1 MLNVPFDADVEPAE
15 TNILPGSPE
24 PVQAMTSNLK
34 WKAVFI
40 VTVILICVV
49 GLIGIPDTP
58 KSLSVMKSNFANR
71 IKLGLD
77 LQGGTHLILQV
88 QVQEAVSQETD
99 QTLDHITTILRDKS
113 VKYDEIRK
121 LSDTQILVHNIA
133 SEQAGTARNLI
144 SDQFPDWNLSPAP
157 GEPSGYLVTMSA
169 SRIASIQQQT
179 MDQAEETIR
188 RRIDALGLTEPLVA
202 PYGQGDNEIIV
213 ELPGE
218 GDPNRAKSVI
228 QAGGQLELHL
238 VLDSTAYSSEAAALA
253 AHGGVMPPNAQL
265 VEGKSSAAP
274 GQPAGESWYV
284 IDRVPVVTGRDLRS
298 ATAVRSTKNVGFY
311 DVDFTLSTEAGR
323 RFGPFTEQN
332 IGKELGIVLEH
343 RLQTAPVINGRIDDT
358 GVIEGQFGEQEAN
371 DLGLVLRSGAL
382 PASIKYL
389 EERTVGPSLG
399 ADSIRHG
406 VQASIVSLLVVM
418 VFMVVYYRLSGVNAV
433 VALILNL
440 VILLAALAYFGA
452 VLTLPG
458 IAGVILTIGMGVDSN
473 VLIFERIREELRAS
487 KAPVSAVDIG
497 FKRAFLT
504 IIDTHVTTI
513 VSAAFLFVFGTG
525 PVRGFAVSLAIGLL
539 ANLFTSVYVSRV
551 IFDWHLFKMPR
562 EAELSI

>member
-1 MLNVPFDADVEPAE
+1 MN
-15 TNILPGSPE
+15 
-24 PVQAMTSNLK
+24 SNLK
-34 WKAVFI
+34 WKAIFI
-40 VTVILICVV
+40 AAVILVCFI
-49 GLIGIPDTP
+49 GLVGIPDAP
-58 KSLSVMKSNFANR
+58 KSLSVLKSNFANR

-99 QTLDHITTILRDKS
+99 QVLDNITKQLRDKTIR
-113 VKYDEIRK
+113 YDELRK

-133 SEQAGTARNLI
+133 TEQAGAARNVI
-144 SDQFPDWNLSPAP
+144 SDQFPDWDIAPAP
-157 GEPSGYLVTMSA
+157 GEPSGYLLTMKA
-169 SRIASIQQQT
+169 SHIADIQQRT

-202 PYGQGDNEIIV
+202 PYGQGENEIIV

-218 GDPNRAKSVI
+218 GDPNRAKGVI

-238 VLDSTAYSSEAAALA
+238 VLDGTPYSSEAAVMA
-253 AHGGVMPPNAQL
+253 AHGGVLPPNSQL
-265 VEGKSSAAP
+265 VQGKSSASSSS
-274 GQPAGESWYV
+274 QPSVESWFV
-284 IDRVPVVTGRDLRS
+284 VDRVPVVTGRDLRS
-298 ATAVRSTKNVGFY
+298 ATAVRSTKNIGFY

-332 IGKELGIVLEH
+332 IGKQLGIVLER
-343 RLQTAPVINGRIDDT
+343 RLQTAPTINGRIDDT

-406 VQASIVSLLVVM
+406 VQASIISLLVVM
-418 VFMVVYYRLSGVNAV
+418 IFMVVYYRLSGVNAI
-433 VALILNL
+433 VALVLNL
-440 VILLAALAYFGA
+440 IILLAALAYFGA

-487 KAPVSAVDIG
+487 KAPVSAVDQG

-504 IIDTHVTTI
+504 IIDTHVTTV
-513 VSAAFLFVFGTG
+513 VSATFLGLFGTG
-525 PVRGFAVSLAIGLL
+525 PVRGFAITLVIGLL

-551 IFDWHLFKMPR
+551 IFDWHLTEMPR

>member
-1 MLNVPFDADVEPAE
+1 MNP
-15 TNILPGSPE
+15 
-24 PVQAMTSNLK
+24 NLK
-34 WKAVFI
+34 WKIIFI
-40 VTVILICVV
+40 ALVV
-49 GLIGIPDTP
+49 LLCAYGLFGLPALPTSAAQLRD
-58 KSLSVMKSNFANR
+58 NFGRR

-88 QVQEAVSQETD
+88 QVNEAVSQQTD
-99 QTLDHITTILRDKS
+99 QVLDHLATQLREKNLR
-113 VKYDEIRK
+113 YDEIRK
-121 LSDTQILVHNIA
+121 VSDTQILVHNLA
-133 SEQAGTARNLI
+133 PESTAAFRDLV
-144 SDQFPDWNLSPAP
+144 SSSFPDWGIAPAP
-157 GEPSGYLVTMSA
+157 GESSGYTRTMKAPAVSA
-169 SRIASIQQQT
+169 IQQQT
-179 MDQAEETIR
+179 MAQAQETIR
-188 RRIDALGLTEPLVA
+188 RRIDALGLTEPQA
-202 PYGQGDNEIIV
+202 PPYGQGENEIIV

-228 QAGGQLELHL
+228 QAGGQLEMHL
-238 VLDSTAYSSEAAALA
+238 VMDTTAYQSEAAAFA
-253 AHGGVMPPNAQL
+253 APGGGLPPNAQI
-265 VEGKSSAAP
+265 VQGKSSASG
-274 GQPAGESWYV
+274 GQSAGESWYV

-298 ATAVRSTKNVGFY
+298 ATAVRSTKNIGFY

-323 RFGPFTEQN
+323 RFGPFTEPN
-332 IGKELGIVLEH
+332 IGKQLGIVLEH
-343 RLQTAPVINGRIDDT
+343 KLQTAPVINGRIDDT

-406 VQASIVSLLVVM
+406 VQASIISLVVVM
-418 VFMVVYYRLSGVNAV
+418 LFMVIYYRSAGINAV
-433 VALILNL
+433 IALILNL
-440 VILLAALAYFGA
+440 VLLLAALAYFGA

-487 KAPVSAVDIG
+487 KAPVSAVDMG

-513 VSAAFLFVFGTG
+513 VSAAFLFLFGTG
-525 PVRGFAVSLAIGLL
+525 AIRGFRVSLAVGLL

-551 IFDWHLFKMPR
+551 IFDWHLAKMPR

>member
-1 MLNVPFDADVEPAE
+1 M
-15 TNILPGSPE
+15 S
-24 PVQAMTSNLK
+24 SNLK
-34 WKAVFI
+34 WKALFI
-40 VTVILICVV
+40 SAVIVACFV
-49 GLIGIPDTP
+49 GLVGMPGTP
-58 KSLSVMKSNFANR
+58 TSWAAIKSNFSNN

-99 QTLDHITTILRDKS
+99 QMLDHLMTQLRDKNI
-113 VKYDEIRK
+113 KYEELRK
-121 LSDTQILVHNIA
+121 LNDTQILVHNIA
-133 SEQAGTARNLI
+133 PEQAGAVSNLVK
-144 SDQFPDWNLSPAP
+144 DQFPDWQIAPAP
-157 GEPSGYLVTMSA
+157 GEASGYILTLSPT
-169 SRIASIQQQT
+169 RIASIQQQT

-202 PYGQGDNEIIV
+202 PYGRGDNEIIV

-238 VLDSTAYSSEAAALA
+238 VLDTTAYNSEAAAMA
-253 AHGGVMPPNAQL
+253 AHGGVLPPNAQI
-265 VEGKSSAAP
+265 VQGKSPASGAS
-274 GQPAGESWYV
+274 QSAGESWYV

-298 ATAVRSTKNVGFY
+298 ATPVRSTKNIGFY

-332 IGKELGIVLEH
+332 IGKQLGIVLEH
-343 RLQTAPVINGRIDDT
+343 KLETAPVINGRIEDT
-358 GVIEGQFGEQEAN
+358 GVIEGRFGEQEAN
-371 DLGLVLRSGAL
+371 DLALVLKSGAL

-399 ADSIRHG
+399 ADSIRQG
-406 VQASIVSLLVVM
+406 FRASIVSLIVVM
-418 VFMVVYYRLSGVNAV
+418 VFMVFYYRLSGVNAV
-433 VALILNL
+433 VALLLNL

-473 VLIFERIREELRAS
+473 VLIFERIREELRAG
-487 KAPVSAVDIG
+487 KAPVSAVDLG

-504 IIDTHVTTI
+504 IIDTHVTTV
-513 VSAAFLFVFGTG
+513 VSALFLGLFGTG
-525 PVRGFAVSLAIGLL
+525 PVRGFAITLVIGLL

-551 IFDWHLFKMPR
+551 IFDWHLVKMPR

>member
-1 MLNVPFDADVEPAE
+1 MN
-15 TNILPGSPE
+15 
-24 PVQAMTSNLK
+24 SNLK
-34 WKAVFI
+34 WKAIFI
-40 VTVILICVV
+40 LGVILVCVV
-49 GLIGIPDTP
+49 GLVGIPDAP
-58 KSLSVMKSNFANR
+58 KSLSVIRSNFASR

-99 QTLDHITTILRDKS
+99 QTLDHLKTTFRDKTIR
-113 VKYDEIRK
+113 YDEIRK

-133 SEQAGTARNLI
+133 TEQAGTARNLI
-144 SDQFPDWNLSPAP
+144 SDQFPDWTIAPAP

-169 SRIASIQQQT
+169 SRIANIQQQT

-202 PYGQGDNEIIV
+202 PYGQGENEIIV

-238 VLDSTAYSSEAAALA
+238 VLDNTPYSSEAAAQA

-265 VEGKSSAAP
+265 IQGKSSAASSS
-274 GQPAGESWYV
+274 QPAVESWYV

-298 ATAVRSTKNVGFY
+298 ATAVRSTKNIGFY

-433 VALILNL
+433 IALVLNL

-473 VLIFERIREELRAS
+473 VLIFERIREEVRAS
-487 KAPVSAVDIG
+487 KAPVSAVDLG

-525 PVRGFAVSLAIGLL
+525 PVRGFAVSLAVGLL

>member
-1 MLNVPFDADVEPAE
+1 MN
-15 TNILPGSPE
+15 
-24 PVQAMTSNLK
+24 SNLK
-34 WKAVFI
+34 WKALFI
-40 VTVILICVV
+40 IGVILVC
-49 GLIGIPDTP
+49 LIGLVGRPDFPP
-58 KSLSVMKSNFANR
+58 KSWAGLKSNFANS

-88 QVQEAVSQETD
+88 QVQEAVSAETD
-99 QTLDHITTILRDKS
+99 QTLDHLTTMLRDKGIR
-113 VKYDEIRK
+113 YEEIRK
-121 LSDTQILVHNIA
+121 LSDTQVLIHAIA
-133 SEQAGTARNLI
+133 PEQAGSARNLI
-144 SDQFPDWNLSPAP
+144 SDQFPDWDISPAP
-157 GEPSGYLVTMSA
+157 GEASGYVVSMKQ
-169 SRIASIQQQT
+169 SRIVNLQQQT

-238 VLDSTAYSSEAAALA
+238 VVDSTPYMSEVAALA
-253 AHGGVMPPNAQL
+253 AHGGILPPNAQII
-265 VEGKSSAAP
+265 EGKTPPASN
-274 GQPAGESWYV
+274 GQSAGESWYV

-298 ATAVRSTKNVGFY
+298 ATAVRSTKNIGFY

-332 IGKELGIVLEH
+332 IGKQLGIVLEK

-406 VQASIVSLLVVM
+406 VQASVVSLIVVM
-418 VFMVVYYRLSGVNAV
+418 IFMVVYYQLSGVNAV

-473 VLIFERIREELRAS
+473 VLIFERIREELRTS
-487 KAPVSAVDIG
+487 KAPVTAVDLG

-504 IIDTHVTTI
+504 IVDTHVTTV
-513 VSAAFLFVFGTG
+513 VSALFLGLFGTG
-525 PVRGFAVSLAIGLL
+525 PVRGFAITLVIGLL

-551 IFDWHLFKMPR
+551 IFDWHLAKMPR

>member
-1 MLNVPFDADVEPAE
+1 MN
-15 TNILPGSPE
+15 
-24 PVQAMTSNLK
+24 SNLK
-34 WKAVFI
+34 WKIIFI
-40 VTVILICVV
+40 AAVILICIV

-99 QTLDHITTILRDKS
+99 QTLDHITTLLRDKAI
-113 VKYDEIRK
+113 KYDEIRK
-121 LSDTQILVHNIA
+121 ATDTQILVHNLA
-133 SEQAGTARNLI
+133 PEQAGAARNLI
-144 SDQFPDWNLSPAP
+144 SDQYPDWNITPAP
-157 GEPSGYLVTMSA
+157 GEPSGYLVTMSPTRVA
-169 SRIASIQQQT
+169 AIQQQT

-218 GDPNRAKSVI
+218 GDPNRAKNVI

-238 VLDSTAYSSEAAALA
+238 VLDSTPYSSEAAAMA
-253 AHGGVMPPNAQL
+253 ARGGVMPPNAQL
-265 VEGKSSAAP
+265 IQGKSTPSAS
-274 GQPAGESWYV
+274 GQPSIDSWYI

-332 IGKELGIVLEH
+332 IGKELGIVLE
-343 RLQTAPVINGRIDDT
+343 RKLQTAPVINGRIDDT
-358 GVIEGQFGEQEAN
+358 GVIEGQFGEAEAN

-406 VQASIVSLLVVM
+406 VQASITSLVVVM
-418 VFMVVYYRLSGVNAV
+418 IFMVIYYRLSGVNAV
-433 VALILNL
+433 VALVLNL
-440 VILLAALAYFGA
+440 VILMAALAYFGA

-487 KAPVSAVDIG
+487 KAPVSAVDLG

-525 PVRGFAVSLAIGLL
+525 PVRGFAVSLAVGLL